1 MDAREF
7 WDKVETRMK
16 ELDISVQELAKAIG
30 KSRNTVYT
38 QKIYGYMPKAEQIIE
53 MERVLHCKL
62 LKEEADNKVFF
73 EFLPYLVKAEDW
85 QLEAIR
91 KILDMPQAEKKVSSY
106 TIETEVS

>member
-1 MDAREF
+1 
-7 WDKVETRMK
+7 MK

-38 QKIYGYMPKAEQIIE
+38 QKIYGYMPKAEQIME
-53 MERVLHCKL
+53 MESVLHCKL
-62 LKEEADNKVFF
+62 LKEETDNKIFF

-91 KILDMPQAEKKVSSY
+91 KILDMPQTEKKVSSY